1 MTADV
6 PPVPS
11 DILAGIRGCGYRNGA
26 TGAECARLSDAAAVD
41 VPLLVAAVE
50 AALKQHPPIRADGG
64 NSDELLCDKC
74 SFAYRTPWPCGEVAA
89 ITAALTGAGNEG
101 SEDE

>member
-1 MTADV
+1 MSSDPAAAALAQIKDDHIDAYAEDNTS
-6 PPVPS
+6 PVP
-11 DILAGIRGCGYRNGA
+11 
-26 TGAECARLSDAAAVD
+26 RL
-41 VPLLVAAVE
+41 LAAVE

-89 ITAALTGAGNEG
+89 ITAALTGQEAGG
-101 SEDE
+101 GGV